1 MAELAFRLE
10 ATALAVP
17 PGNAD
22 EAAMIQGLT
31 VRTAP
36 DLRQLVEQ
44 LNGNRPFLRVC
55 RSRPESQQA
64 PIDASGQARHAL
76 VLAAAGG
83 HHLLQLENTV

>member
-10 ATALAVP
+10 ATALVVP

-36 DLRQLVEQ
+36 DLRQLVE
-44 LNGNRPFLRVC
+44 
-55 RSRPESQQA
+55 
-64 PIDASGQARHAL
+64 
-76 VLAAAGG
+76 
-83 HHLLQLENTV
+83 